1 MNMKNSSNEITS
13 KNNIINYFQDGCKK
27 KNELNIGVEHEKF
40 VFQKKPKQRANF
52 QTISKI
58 FDYLTKFGWKPIKEA
73 NNIIALSRDE
83 QKITLE
89 PGNQIELSG
98 AKYNSIHLTCNES
111 YKFLSELNQACK
123 TLNLKMMSISYDPIS
138 LLKDVPKTPKQR
150 YKIMTED
157 MPKNGK
163 LSLEMMYQT
172 CGTQINLDYTSEKD
186 FFKKF
191 KLSSY
196 LVPLSVAMFANSP
209 IKESKLSGYFSYRS
223 KVWQHTSRG
232 GLPKKFLE
240 DMNFEKYTNMIIN
253 TPLLFILKDSKH
265 LHAKNKTFKDFMEGN
280 IDVLKNKKP
289 TINDLK
295 NHLSTIFTEV
305 RLKQYIEIRSLDTC
319 EWDCHCAGPAFYLGL
334 LYGNLNEALDVVNKW
349 KVTEVL
355 NAYANCP
362 KTGLNTTINNKTLLE
377 WGKILLKLSKAGLK
391 KRSIKNKNG
400 KDESIFL
407 QSIENI
413 LKNNKTKADIAI
425 KKFNKNK
432 SLDFMYEKTQ

>member
-1 MNMKNSSNEITS
+1 MKKSSNKIIS
-13 KNNIINYFQDGCKK
+13 KSDIINYFQSGCKK
-27 KNELNIGVEHEKF
+27 IDQLNIGVEHEKF
-40 VFQKKPKQRANF
+40 IFQNKTNQRVNF
-52 QTISKI
+52 QTISKV
-58 FDYLTKFGWKPIKEA
+58 FGYLVKFGWKPIKEA
-73 NNIIALSRDE
+73 NNIIALSRNE

-98 AKYNSIHLTCNES
+98 KKYSSIHLTCNES
-111 YKFLSELNQACK
+111 YNFLNELSLACK
-123 TLNLKMMSISYDPIS
+123 SLKLKMMSISYDPIS
-138 LLKDVPKTPKQR
+138 KLKDAPKTPKQR
-150 YKIMTED
+150 YEIMTKD

-196 LVPLSVAMFANSP
+196 LVPLSIAIFANSP
-209 IKESKLSGYFSYRS
+209 IKENKLNGYFSYRA

-240 DMNFEKYTNMIIN
+240 EMNFEKYANMVIN
-253 TPLLFILKDSKH
+253 TPLLFVLKNSQH

-280 IDVLKNKKP
+280 VDILKNRKP
-289 TINDLK
+289 TTEDLQ

-319 EWDCHCAGPAFYLGL
+319 EWDCHCSGPAFYLGL
-334 LYGNLNEALDVVNKW
+334 LYGSLNEALDVVKKW
-349 KVTEVL
+349 EINEVL
-355 NAYANCP
+355 NAYAECP

-377 WGKILLKLSKAGLK
+377 WGKIFLGLSKAGLE
-391 KRSIKNKNG
+391 KRSIKNTNG

-407 QSIENI
+407 RSIQYI
-413 LKNNKTKADIAI
+413 LENNKTKADIVI
-425 KKFNKNK
+425 EKFNKNK
-432 SLDFMYEKTQ
+432 SLSFMYDKTH